1 MSKITEQFEQILEDM
16 VDIAPCKIHK
26 HLRPYILEAMQL
38 SYDIAKSEDSA
49 IIEKLCRESS

>member
-1 MSKITEQFEQILEDM
+1 MSKITEQFEAILKEM
-16 VDIAPCKIHK
+16 VDMAPYKIDK